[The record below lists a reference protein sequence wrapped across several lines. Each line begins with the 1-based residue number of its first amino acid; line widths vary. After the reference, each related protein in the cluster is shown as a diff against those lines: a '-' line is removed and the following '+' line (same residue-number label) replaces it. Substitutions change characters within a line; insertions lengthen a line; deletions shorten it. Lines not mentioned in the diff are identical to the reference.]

1 MNKKIALIG
10 GSGFIGSALKNYYAK
25 SGCDIV
31 SYEIGS
37 HDSIHDSLGMKTIFS
52 SYKNASI
59 DVSHLIGCNYVFYL
73 IGGEFKLPL
82 SYLDQFQ
89 NSLSVFENF
98 LNDITSLSVV
108 PKIIFFSSAGT
119 VYGSSKDYKT
129 ESDQLTPFG
138 SYGIIKSTM
147 ESILID
153 FSKNHQLKNL
163 ILRVSNP
170 YGIGQIHSAANG
182 FIVNVLKNYF
192 NENPIRLSK
201 DLEIYRDYIFIDDL
215 CDVIFRL
222 TDSDAEGVFNVSSG
236 TSYSLNEI
244 LGFIQKAGILFEN
257 DIVDYI
263 KPSVKYNFV
272 SNKKLLYQIGNF
284 DFRPIDVG
292 IADIISFFQNNP
304 KI

>member
-1 MNKKIALIG
+1 MKTKIALIG

-25 SGCDIV
+25 IGCDIV
-31 SYEIGS
+31 SYEIGL
-37 HDSIHDSLGMKTIFS
+37 HDSEHESLGIKTIVS
-52 SYKNASI
+52 SQKNAKI
-59 DVSHLIGCNYVFYL
+59 DVSYLIGCDFVFYL

-82 SYLDQFQ
+82 SYSDQFQ
-89 NSLSVFENF
+89 NSLPVFEIF
-98 LNDITSLSVV
+98 LNDITCLGVI

-119 VYGSSKDYKT
+119 VYGSSKEFKY
-129 ESDQLTPFG
+129 ESDQLSPFG

-170 YGIGQIHSAANG
+170 YGIGQIHSVANG
-182 FIVNVLKNYF
+182 FIVNVLKNHF
-192 NENPIRLSK
+192 NGNPIRLTK

-222 TDSDAEGVFNVSSG
+222 IDSEAEGVFNVSSG
-236 TSYSLNEI
+236 TSYSLEEI
-244 LGFIQKAGILFEN
+244 LGFIQKAGILIEN
-257 DIVDYI
+257 DIVDFI

-272 SNKKLLYQIGNF
+272 SNKKLLNQIGDF
-284 DFRPIDVG
+284 DFRSIHFG
-292 IADIISFFQNNP
+292 IAGIISFFQNNP